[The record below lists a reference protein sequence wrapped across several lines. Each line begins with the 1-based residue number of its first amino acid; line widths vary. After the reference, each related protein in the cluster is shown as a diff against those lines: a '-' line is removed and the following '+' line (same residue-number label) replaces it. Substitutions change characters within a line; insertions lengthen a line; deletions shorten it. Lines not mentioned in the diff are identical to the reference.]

1 MYFILFLS
9 YLILEGEE
17 NQNSHLR
24 YQNNG
29 ALLNISSESQLSFVF
44 LFSFVKVETIE
55 LEIAD
60 ILIFYTQNASMHD
73 ICQAPKKVY

>member
-1 MYFILFLS
+1 MNELKILDYFKIKEFCAIFYNGIFGSDLFLS
-9 YLILEGEE
+9 YLNLQGEE

-44 LFSFVKVETIE
+44 LFSFV
-55 LEIAD
+55 
-60 ILIFYTQNASMHD
+60 
-73 ICQAPKKVY
+73 

>member
-1 MYFILFLS
+1 MNELKNLKYFKIKEFCAIFYNGIFGSDLFLS
-9 YLILEGEE
+9 YLNLQGEE

-44 LFSFVKVETIE
+44 LFSFV
-55 LEIAD
+55 
-60 ILIFYTQNASMHD
+60 
-73 ICQAPKKVY
+73 